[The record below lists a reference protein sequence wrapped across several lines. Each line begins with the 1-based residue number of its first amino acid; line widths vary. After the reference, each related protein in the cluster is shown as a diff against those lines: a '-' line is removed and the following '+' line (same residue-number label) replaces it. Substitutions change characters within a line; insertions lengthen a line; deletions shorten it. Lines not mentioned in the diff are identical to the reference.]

1 MSGDAWLATI
11 WIYLVGFGAAG
22 VLWFRAVRPILEALG
37 WIAPYTGDDDYV
49 TVTPAAPQDA
59 SPFVANEP
67 ANEPANERFQPV
79 LMPNGDSSVFPDS
92 FALLAVL
99 VEAEALSVT
108 RAYELL
114 GVSRGSSAAYK
125 EAQQRLAAARL
136 KVSGETRYLE
146 LDDDRK
152 PTGRIVGGKK
162 S

>member
-22 VLWFRAVRPILEALG
+22 MLWFRVVRPICESLG
-37 WIAPYTGDDDYV
+37 WIQPYTGDDGYV
-49 TVTPAAPQDA
+49 TVTTSAPGA
-59 SPFVANEP
+59 VSPFVANEP
-67 ANEPANERFQPV
+67 ANEPANERFAPV
-79 LMPNGDSSVFPDS
+79 LMPNGAGSVFPDT
-92 FALLAVL
+92 FALLAQL
-99 VEAEALSVT
+99 VEAVALSVT
-108 RAYELL
+108 RADELL

-136 KVSGETRYLE
+136 KVSGEARYLE
-146 LDDDRK
+146 LDDERK

>member
-1 MSGDAWLATI
+1 MSGDAWLATV
-11 WIYLVGFGAAG
+11 WIYLVAFGAAG

-59 SPFVANEP
+59 SPFVSNEP

-79 LMPNGDSSVFPDS
+79 LMPNGDSSVFPDT

-136 KVSGETRYLE
+136 KVSGNASYLE
-146 LDDDRK
+146 LDDERK
-152 PTGRIVGGKK
+152 PTGRIVGRKK